1 MKFDQKLILGKIKKR
16 YKRFLADITLENG
29 EAVTAHI
36 ANTGSMKTCW
46 EPGWKVAVSYH
57 DDPKRK
63 LKYSLE
69 LTHNGKTWIGVNT
82 SLPNKLAYQ
91 SILEGKIPELY
102 GYSEIKPEAT
112 IGKSRIDLLLEANNL
127 PDCYVEIKNVTML
140 ANSNE
145 AIFPDAV
152 SERGLKHL
160 HELAGI
166 KRNGMRAVMLY
177 IIQRED
183 VEVFR
188 PAFEI
193 DEEYARALKEVESL
207 GVEILA
213 YRCQVSPEG
222 VEIEKR
228 LPLTFN
234 F

>member
-1 MKFDQKLILGKIKKR
+1 MKFDQKLIFGKIEKR
-16 YKRFLADITLENG
+16 YKRFLADIKLENG
-29 EAVTAHI
+29 EVVTAHT

-46 EPGWKVAVSYH
+46 EPGWKVAVSFH

-91 SILEGKIPELY
+91 SIHEGKIPELN
-102 GYSEIKPEAT
+102 GYSEIKPEAK
-112 IGKSRIDLLLEANNL
+112 IGKSRIDLLLKGNNL

-166 KRNGMRAVMLY
+166 KKDGMRAVMLY

-207 GVEILA
+207 GVEVLA
-213 YRCQVSPEG
+213 YRCLVGPEG

>member
-1 MKFDQKLILGKIKKR
+1 MKFEKKLQTGKFIKR
-16 YKRFLADITLENG
+16 YKRFFADLTLDSG
-29 EAVTAHI
+29 ELVTAHT
-36 ANTGSMKTCW
+36 ANTGSMKTCIG
-46 EPGWKVAVSYH
+46 EDWKVAVSFH

-91 SILEGKIPELY
+91 SILDNKIPELT
-102 GYSEIKPEAT
+102 GYNQVKPEAT
-112 IGKSRIDLLLEANNL
+112 IGQSRIDLLLKSEDRA
-127 PDCYVEIKNVTML
+127 DCYVEIKNVTML
-140 ANSNE
+140 AGENE

-160 HELAGI
+160 HELASIHSSG
-166 KRNGMRAVMLY
+166 KRAVMLY

-183 VEVFR
+183 VEIFR
-188 PAFEI
+188 PAIEI
-193 DEEYARALKEVESL
+193 DPEYSKALKEVYSQ

-213 YRCQVSPEG
+213 YRCRVNLDG
-222 VEIEKR
+222 VEIEKK
-228 LPLTFN
+228 LPVSFN